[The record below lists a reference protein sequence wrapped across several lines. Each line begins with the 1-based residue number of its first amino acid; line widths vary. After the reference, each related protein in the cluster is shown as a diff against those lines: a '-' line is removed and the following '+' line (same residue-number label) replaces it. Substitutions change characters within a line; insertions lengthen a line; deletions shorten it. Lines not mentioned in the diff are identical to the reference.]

1 MFVTIRSPI
10 CDEGK
15 SVQVIVGLS
24 NGKLETSLLR
34 AGDAAA
40 VGEAAEWAR
49 RGYPVVFPTDTV
61 YGVGV
66 TPFDEAAIERLYA
79 LKGRPAEK
87 GIPILL
93 ADLAALD
100 GVARAV
106 PPAARALIDHFWPGP
121 LTLIV
126 PRRPELPAVISPDDT
141 IAVRV
146 PAHDVA
152 RALIGAAGGALATTS
167 ANLSGQAPA
176 RSGATAFT
184 ALRGRVA
191 AVLDDGPSPV
201 GQASTIVDCTG
212 RRPLILRAGPL
223 SAADLGLEDQPPNLP

>member
-1 MFVTIRSPI
+1 
-10 CDEGK
+10 
-15 SVQVIVGLS
+15 LS
-24 NGKLETSLLR
+24 SGQIETSLLR
-34 AGDAAA
+34 AGGDAA
-40 VGEAAEWAR
+40 VDEAAAWTR

-66 TPFDEAAIERLYA
+66 NPFDAAAIERLYA

-93 ADLAALD
+93 ADAAALEI
-100 GVARAV
+100 VALAI
-106 PPAARALIDHFWPGP
+106 PPAARDFIARFWPGP

-126 PRRPELPAVISPDDT
+126 PRRPELPANIAPDDT

-152 RALIGAAGGALATTS
+152 RALIAAASGALATTS
-167 ANLSGQAPA
+167 ANLSGQEPA
-176 RSGATAFT
+176 RSGAAAFA

-201 GQASTIVDCTG
+201 GRPSTIVDCTSP
-212 RRPLILRAGPL
+212 RPVILRAGPL
-223 SAADLGLEDQPPNLP
+223 SAVDLGLEE

>member
-1 MFVTIRSPI
+1 M
-10 CDEGK
+10 
-15 SVQVIVGLS
+15 
-24 NGKLETSLLR
+24 R
-34 AGDAAA
+34 AGDATAVAQAA
-40 VGEAAEWAR
+40 GWAR

-66 TPFDEAAIERLYA
+66 NPFDAAAIDRLYA

-93 ADLAALD
+93 DGVAALD
-100 GVARAV
+100 RVARAV
-106 PPAARALIDHFWPGP
+106 PPTARAFIDRFWPGP

-126 PRRPELPAVISPDDT
+126 PRRRELPANIAPVDT

-146 PAHDVA
+146 PAHAVA
-152 RALIGAAGGALATTS
+152 RALIAAAGGALATTS

-176 RSGATAFT
+176 RSGAAAFA

-201 GQASTIVDCTG
+201 GQASTIVDCSG
-212 RRPLILRAGPL
+212 PRPIILRAGPL
-223 SAADLGLEDQPPNLP
+223 SAADLGLEE

>member
-1 MFVTIRSPI
+1 MRN
-10 CDEGK
+10 DLE
-15 SVQVIVGLS
+15 VIADSTVGQP
-24 NGKLETSLLR
+24 ETSLLR

-40 VGEAAEWAR
+40 MAEAAEWAC
-49 RGYPVVFPTDTV
+49 RGLPVVFPTDTV

-66 TPFDEAAIERLYA
+66 TPFDAAAIERLYA

-100 GVARAV
+100 AVARAV
-106 PPAARALIDHFWPGP
+106 PPPALDLIDRFWPGP

-126 PRRPELPAVISPDDT
+126 PRRPELPDIISPDDT

-146 PAHDVA
+146 PAHAVA
-152 RALIGAAGGALATTS
+152 CALIRAAGGALATTS
-167 ANLSGQAPA
+167 ANLSGEEPA
-176 RSGATAFT
+176 RSGAAAFA

-191 AVLDDGPSPV
+191 AVLDDGPSPG

-212 RRPLILRAGPL
+212 HRPIILRAGPL
-223 SAADLGLEDQPPNLP
+223 TAADLGLADPVTPS